1 MSFACRVN
9 SNRFI
14 LLLKLDIKDVRCIST
29 ICNRYTARSST
40 KWQRPSILRVM
51 PVLHHLNSVSF
62 GQLPSQQN
70 ALELFDFQ
78 NDWPADDIDAVK
90 RDMIVL
96 PNFISEAEEK
106 SLHDETEK
114 TMKRM
119 RYQYDHWDDAI
130 HGYRE
135 MEKIEW
141 WPENETVFK
150 RLRERAFDQQTL
162 PHVHILD
169 LAGDGIIKPHVD
181 SSRYCGTTI
190 AGISLL
196 TDCVMRLKRTNENK
210 YKQGKLDEDN
220 TGASTIVPMAD
231 NATGNVDSENEWN
244 YYVDILL
251 TRRSLYIMKDSARYK
266 FTHEVLPTKAL
277 FKGHEVVKSRRVSI
291 ICRNQP

>member
-1 MSFACRVN
+1 MQPA
-9 SNRFI
+9 
-14 LLLKLDIKDVRCIST
+14 T
-29 ICNRYTARSST
+29 T
-40 KWQRPSILRVM
+40 
-51 PVLHHLNSVSF
+51 
-62 GQLPSQQN
+62 QN

-78 NDWPADDIDAVK
+78 NEWPVDDIDAVK
-90 RDMIVL
+90 RDMIVV
-96 PNFISEAEEK
+96 PDFISEAEEQG
-106 SLHDETEK
+106 LHAETEK

-135 MEKIEW
+135 MEMIEW
-141 WPENETVFK
+141 RPENEAVLK
-150 RLRERAFDQQTL
+150 RLRARAFDQQTL

-196 TDCVMRLKRTNENK
+196 TDCIMRLRRTNENK
-210 YKQGKLDEDN
+210 YKQGKLDEANGGGD
-220 TGASTIVPMAD
+220 GAVSMA
-231 NATGNVDSENEWN
+231 NDSSVSAEPQHEYT
-244 YYVDILL
+244 YYVDVLL
-251 TRRSLYIMKDSARYK
+251 KRRSLYIMKESARYR

-277 FKGHEVVKSRRVSI
+277 FKGHEVIKSRRVSI